1 MNQQWMKSRH
11 MIHTFPYQI
20 IQTLPNDV
28 YYEMMMHMDVLD
40 ILNLCLTSKRLYKLS
55 NKQLWS
61 VIAKREQ
68 ISPHDSNIQNWI
80 INYLK
85 YSDEVNRIMKYI
97 KKSPV
102 HYQCKRIYNRIYFNS
117 LYYIN
122 DEPIRKHDLF
132 KFILNLVYDDKYIVT
147 NVKGVGIPV
156 TKKALIRWINRDVD
170 GISERSRKLYNQ
182 IYL

>member
-1 MNQQWMKSRH
+1 MYHLHEPTMDEIRH

-20 IQTLPNDV
+20 IQPLPNDV

-55 NKQLWS
+55 NKQLWTE
-61 VIAKREQ
+61 IAKREQ
-68 ISPHDSNIQNWI
+68 IQYNQNWI

-85 YSDEVNRIMKYI
+85 YSADANRIMKYI
-97 KKSPV
+97 KKSHV
-102 HYQCKRIYNRIYFNS
+102 YYQCKRIYFNS

-122 DEPIRKHDLF
+122 DEPISKHDLF
-132 KFILNLVYDDKYIVT
+132 KLILNLVYDDKYICT
-147 NVKGVGIPV
+147 IVKGCYIPV
-156 TKKALIRWINRDVD
+156 TKTHLIRWKNRDV
-170 GISERSRKLYNQ
+170 GISKISSKLYNQ

>member
-1 MNQQWMKSRH
+1 MYHLHEPTMDEIRH
-11 MIHTFPYQI
+11 MIHTFSYQI
-20 IQTLPNDV
+20 IQPLPNDV

-85 YSDEVNRIMKYI
+85 YSDESNRIMKYI

-102 HYQCKRIYNRIYFNS
+102 YYQCKRICFNS

-122 DEPIRKHDLF
+122 DEPISKHDLF
-132 KFILNLVYDDKYIVT
+132 KLILNLVYDDKYIYT
-147 NVKGVGIPV
+147 IVKGCYIPV
-156 TKKALIRWINRDVD
+156 TKTHLIRWKNR
-170 GISERSRKLYNQ
+170 ELYNQ

>member
-1 MNQQWMKSRH
+1 MYHLHEPTMDEIRH
-11 MIHTFPYQI
+11 MIHHFPYQI
-20 IQTLPNDV
+20 LATLPNDI
-28 YYEMMMHMDVLD
+28 YYEMTMHMDVLD

-68 ISPHDSNIQNWI
+68 IQYNQNWF

-85 YSDEVNRIMKYI
+85 YSEETNRIMKYI
-97 KKSPV
+97 KKSDV
-102 HYQCKRIYNRIYFNS
+102 YYQCKRIYFNS

-122 DEPIRKHDLF
+122 DESISKHDLF
-132 KFILNLVYDDKYIVT
+132 KYILKLVYDGKHIVAI
-147 NVKGVGIPV
+147 VKGGSIPV
-156 TKKALIRWINRDVD
+156 TKKYLMKWINIPGVCK
-170 GISERSRKLYNQ
+170 RSRKLYNQ

>member
-1 MNQQWMKSRH
+1 MYHLHEPTMDEIRH
-11 MIHTFPYQI
+11 MIHHFPYQI
-20 IQTLPNDV
+20 LTTLPNDI

-40 ILNLCLTSKRLYKLS
+40 ILNLCLTSKRLYKLF
-55 NKQLWS
+55 NKQLFT

-85 YSDEVNRIMKYI
+85 YSADANRIMKYI
-97 KKSPV
+97 KKSHV
-102 HYQCKRIYNRIYFNS
+102 YYQCKRIYFNS

-122 DEPIRKHDLF
+122 DEPISKHDLF
-132 KFILNLVYDDKYIVT
+132 KYILKLVYDDKYICT
-147 NVKGVGIPV
+147 IVKGCYIPV
-156 TKKALIRWINRDVD
+156 TKKYLIRWKNRDV
-170 GISERSRKLYNQ
+170 GISKISRKLYNQ